1 MKKKFLKQ
9 DKIFKK
15 KKKVT
20 LHVARR
26 HARTLSNNSKQYK
39 QYGET
44 NAVLK
49 QNRATKGALQLIR
62 K

>member
-1 MKKKFLKQ
+1 MWQ
-9 DKIFKK
+9 EDM
-15 KKKVT
+15 
-20 LHVARR
+20 RG
-26 HARTLSNNSKQYK
+26 TLSNNSKQYK

-49 QNRATKGALQLIR
+49 QNGATKGALQLIR